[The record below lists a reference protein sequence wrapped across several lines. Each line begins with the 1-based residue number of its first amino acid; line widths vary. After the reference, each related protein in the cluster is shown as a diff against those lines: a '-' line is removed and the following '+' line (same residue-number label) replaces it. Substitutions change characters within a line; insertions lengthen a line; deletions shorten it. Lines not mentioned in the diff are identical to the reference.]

1 MDKSK
6 ILNIVIAVISII
18 GAFLFVRV
26 LMAGDDVEAVDS
38 AADIIVYYGTFLL
51 IVTALITLVLS
62 MVSLVKNPAA
72 LKKTLMGIAVLAVL
86 LIISYVIASDGAV
99 TNSVGKVI
107 KNGEAGS
114 VSKWVGALINFT
126 GILGLIGLVTIA
138 WGFVKSFK

>member
-18 GAFLFVRV
+18 GAFLFIRV

-38 AADIIVYYGTFLL
+38 AANIIVYYGTFLL
-51 IVTALITLVLS
+51 IVTALITFVLS

-72 LKKTLMGIAVLAVL
+72 LKKTLMGVAVLAVL
-86 LIISYVIASDGAV
+86 LIISYVIASDAAV
-99 TNSVGKVI
+99 TDSFGNIV

-126 GILGLIGLVTIA
+126 GILGLIGLVTIG